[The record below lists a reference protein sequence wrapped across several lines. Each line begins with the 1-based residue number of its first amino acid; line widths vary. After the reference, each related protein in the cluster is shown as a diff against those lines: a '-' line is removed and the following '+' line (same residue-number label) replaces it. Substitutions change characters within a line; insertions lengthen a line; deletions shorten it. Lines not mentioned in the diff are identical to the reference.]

1 MKNKQSNLKI
11 IFVLLFMSGNFLKS
25 LGLCAL
31 SFAYA
36 YVLHAISGLFNTPI
50 PSLLSLIFIFLNFL
64 YILLRSFVT
73 NRIYEYNMNYLDD
86 IFGTDIASIKKIRLK
101 MFYIYL
107 FLFPLA
113 YWIFMYI
120 PLGANMF
127 QHVLRFLSISC
138 VILSEMIL
146 YLKRRSENEYI
157 YSETSTYNNYSESSD
172 ISWVKVIFFII
183 IAIVYFLEVLI
194 YHLGFLLAGTNEA
207 LFRNWL

>member
-1 MKNKQSNLKI
+1 
-11 IFVLLFMSGNFLKS
+11 
-25 LGLCAL
+25 
-31 SFAYA
+31 
-36 YVLHAISGLFNTPI
+36 
-50 PSLLSLIFIFLNFL
+50 
-64 YILLRSFVT
+64 
-73 NRIYEYNMNYLDD
+73 
-86 IFGTDIASIKKIRLK
+86 
-101 MFYIYL
+101 
-107 FLFPLA
+107 
-113 YWIFMYI
+113 MYI

>member
-11 IFVLLFMSGNFLKS
+11 IFVLLFISGNFLKS

-86 IFGTDIASIKKIRLK
+86 IF
-101 MFYIYL
+101 IYL